1 VSAAARQRLS
11 SASEAVGTGA
21 GSHGPGSAPGRP
33 LSDAALRRVLS
44 SLVALQVLDSDRRS
58 AGCVSPDQGGRGTP
72 DPDGRRVAQVDTGR
86 VGAARVAGARLAAVR
101 EPHRTALLWV
111 TEVAHV
117 AWTPDALAL
126 HLAEHHA
133 PVALRES
140 AGVAASRLAD
150 AERALEGA
158 ELAVR
163 VHSTG
168 RGRSRLSPEALLA
181 GGARAVLTT
190 TRDSRAADAARAR
203 EALLAWGRTM
213 LARAVEAWEGAGR

>member
-1 VSAAARQRLS
+1 MSAAAPARLN
-11 SASEAVGTGA
+11 SAPDAPRTGA
-21 GSHGPGSAPGRP
+21 GSHDPARAPGRP

-44 SLVALQVLDSDRRS
+44 ALVALQVLDGDRRS

-86 VGAARVAGARLAAVR
+86 VAAARVAGARLAAVR
-101 EPHRTALLWV
+101 EPHRTALLWIV
-111 TEVAHV
+111 EVAHG
-117 AWTPDALAL
+117 AWTPDVLAM

-133 PVALRES
+133 PVALRD
-140 AGVAASRLAD
+140 AGTLSASRLVD
-150 AERALEGA
+150 AESALEGA

-181 GGARAVLTT
+181 GGVRAALTT

-213 LARAVEAWEGAGR
+213 LAHAVEAWEGAAR